1 MKSENTS
8 LTEGSVIS
16 HLLRLSIPASMGM
29 IFNTLYN
36 LSDFW
41 FAGKLSDEA
50 LAGVSIAGSV
60 FFLILAIGIG
70 IQTGASAVI
79 APEVGRG
86 NTDGV
91 ADRTDQV
98 LGLAL
103 LLSVI
108 VTTTGLLWA
117 EPLVRFLGAEEDIA
131 PLSMEYIGITII
143 GAFTFI
149 LSFAAAGVL
158 MAMGDTKSNRN
169 VLAYGFFINL
179 ALNPLLTFT
188 LGLGISGL
196 ALATVTIKLA
206 SAVYLFWV
214 LSKRLGRWSTPK
226 FNIRRYL
233 ELLRQVLPASFNML
247 TIILGGFVT
256 VSLVGR
262 FGSEHVAGYAVGL
275 RIEQVLL
282 LPALGLNT
290 ALMAIV
296 GQNFGAGLTARVHE
310 TYRKGLFVGLIMAAA
325 SIPVMIFLSPAMMDF
340 FTNDIS
346 IRNTGATYLRIDAIA
361 FYAYVVI
368 FLSTASLQAIKKP
381 MFPMFLGIAR
391 QFVIPVTINYI
402 LIVVFDFPMISIFY
416 TIVSVVVCSA
426 LFAHWYTNRQLG
438 MIGDAGILPKPK
450 S

>member
-8 LTEGSVIS
+8 LTEGSVVS

-60 FFLILAIGIG
+60 FFLIMAIGIG

-98 LGLAL
+98 FGLAL

-108 VTTTGLLWA
+108 VTTTGLIWA

-143 GAFTFI
+143 GTFTFI

-206 SAVYLFWV
+206 SAGYLFWV

-226 FNIRRYL
+226 FNTRHYL

-290 ALMAIV
+290 AVMAIV
-296 GQNFGAGLTARVHE
+296 GQNFGL
-310 TYRKGLFVGLIMAAA
+310 
-325 SIPVMIFLSPAMMDF
+325 D
-340 FTNDIS
+340 
-346 IRNTGATYLRIDAIA
+346 
-361 FYAYVVI
+361 
-368 FLSTASLQAIKKP
+368 
-381 MFPMFLGIAR
+381 
-391 QFVIPVTINYI
+391 
-402 LIVVFDFPMISIFY
+402 
-416 TIVSVVVCSA
+416 
-426 LFAHWYTNRQLG
+426 
-438 MIGDAGILPKPK
+438 
-450 S
+450 

>member
-1 MKSENTS
+1 
-8 LTEGSVIS
+8 
-16 HLLRLSIPASMGM
+16 MGM

-60 FFLILAIGIG
+60 FFLIMAIGIG

-98 LGLAL
+98 FGLAL

-108 VTTTGLLWA
+108 VTTTGLIWA

-206 SAVYLFWV
+206 SAGYLFWV

-226 FNIRRYL
+226 FNTRHYL

-290 ALMAIV
+290 AVMAIV
-296 GQNFGAGLTARVHE
+296 GQNFGAGLTARAHE
-310 TYRKGLFVGLIMAAA
+310 TYRKGLLVGLIMAAA

-340 FTNDIS
+340 FTNDET

-438 MIGDAGILPKPK
+438 RI
-450 S
+450 